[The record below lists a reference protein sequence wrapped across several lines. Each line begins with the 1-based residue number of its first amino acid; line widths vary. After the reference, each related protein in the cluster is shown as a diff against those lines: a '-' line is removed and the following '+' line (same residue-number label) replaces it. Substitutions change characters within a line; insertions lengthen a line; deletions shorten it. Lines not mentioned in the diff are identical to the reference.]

1 MLARM
6 LRLLILTLLP
16 SVVLGQSMELS
27 VSGAT
32 ANNDPSTFLLQGS
45 EVKLSNTDIHFLS
58 SGTSIGSYEAF
69 GISPD
74 QSVIGLLKRTGE
86 KSRIALFA
94 TTGDTLTAFTGSLL
108 GDKDPSLAIYPFN
121 NGEALIRD
129 NINNFT
135 FYNTL
140 GEVSNSM
147 SSSSGSEEGEAISEV
162 VVSANAKTVVVY
174 NPKIKR
180 SGKLGSQAQSM
191 TSSGEFENIFYSQ
204 DRYLKDVIISDDG
217 NIVVAITAAAG
228 TDDRVVVMDR
238 YGNEFNSI
246 TTDEDLAGGSL
257 SADLEYLTL
266 YSGGRVMVYKT
277 ISGERLGATSS
288 RSTVFMADY
297 FPADDL
303 LLVLTGTYSE
313 RSGILNGADFK
324 AVNFAKRK
332 ITSEEFSG
340 ALGFNKALKARL
352 ERSSA
357 NTYHLKGASKQVEV
371 GTNF

>member
-58 SGTSIGSYEAF
+58 SGTSMGSYEAF

-86 KSRIALFA
+86 KSRIALFS

-162 VVSANAKTVVVY
+162 VVSANGKTVVVY

-303 LLVLTGTYSE
+303 LLVLTGNYSE

-340 ALGFNKALKARL
+340 ALGFNKALKARF